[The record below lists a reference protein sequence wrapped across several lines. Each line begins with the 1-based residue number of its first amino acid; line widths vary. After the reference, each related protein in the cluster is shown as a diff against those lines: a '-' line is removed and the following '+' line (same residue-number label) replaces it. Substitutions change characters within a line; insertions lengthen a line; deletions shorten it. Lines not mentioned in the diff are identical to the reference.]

1 MYSFLERMLI
11 SKYLYPLLFIIESK
25 YAYHTATSIQFYR
38 KSNIHNRN
46 MERKADIIKNSCGY
60 INNATEYIFELCA
73 IIDIMLPKK

>member
-1 MYSFLERMLI
+1 
-11 SKYLYPLLFIIESK
+11 
-25 YAYHTATSIQFYR
+25 
-38 KSNIHNRN
+38 